1 MVRQHSPAADS
12 RSPKSIDPDSLG
24 EREAKVV
31 IERTA
36 NDVERT
42 ANDVDQV
49 KRSSPRNLVYWH
61 TGSTGFSQGANYY
74 KTFVAGSPHR
84 TRLPIITLH
93 AVLVTRE
100 QQSGSFKEVSLQN
113 GNSLVPCCGSMASVR
128 SYYHSN
134 PILANGHFF

>member
-1 MVRQHSPAADS
+1 MVRQQSSVADS
-12 RSPKSIDPDSLG
+12 RSPKLIDPDSLG

-36 NDVERT
+36 NDV
-42 ANDVDQV
+42 DQV
-49 KRSSPRNLVYWH
+49 KRSSPRNFIYWH
-61 TGSTGFSQGANYY
+61 TGSTVFSQGANYY

-100 QQSGSFKEVSLQN
+100 QQNGSFKEVSLPN
-113 GNSLVPCCGSMASVR
+113 GSSLVPCCGSMGSVR